1 MNILIAFFIVNIL
14 LTNFVSTQFYVEI
27 KNSMPRIGRNS
38 FNEENKQGIDESI
51 NLEILKKIG
60 KLWFKS
66 QYENYYD

>member
-38 FNEENKQGIDESI
+38 FNVENKQKIDENI

>member
-38 FNEENKQGIDESI
+38 FNEENKQKIDENI